1 MTVEVDR
8 ILNDNISIIYSLDP
22 DAEVGYRGSLVT
34 GIKYKSKTPFDV
46 NDFDVDAFI
55 VSDKLASEY
64 FSSGTTWM
72 NARRI
77 PGITPVSNKIEQN
90 FINSFDGY
98 RYEAKKP
105 FTFRVYTSYEF
116 NFKISS
122 TGVKILGG
130 GN

>member
-1 MTVEVDR
+1 VTVEVDR
-8 ILNDNISIIYSLDP
+8 ILNDNISIIYSLAP

-46 NDFDVDAFI
+46 NDFDVA
-55 VSDKLASEY
+55 
-64 FSSGTTWM
+64 SGTTWM

-98 RYEAKKP
+98 QYEAKKP